1 MPPQRQQILFLI
13 ISSLQLVALIG
24 GIAAGFVYM
33 GRRDAM
39 IDYSM
44 RDLETLKS
52 IVQDLTKAQVVSV
65 SNDSFYST
73 TLVEIKSRLTK
84 LEDKQAMR

>member
-1 MPPQRQQILFLI
+1 MPPQRQQLLFLI
-13 ISSLQLVALIG
+13 ISSLQLIALVG
-24 GIAAGFVYM
+24 GIAASFVYM

-44 RDLETLKS
+44 KDLETLKS

-73 TLVEIKSRLTK
+73 TLMEIKSRLTK